1 MYDDKYYFAAVS
13 TAEAAADTEL
23 GSSDIPATVS
33 AAATV
38 LPASAVQSTC
48 SSPQDLQLTSAA
60 TTLTIII
67 HIPVRGKWRYNS
79 DGTMHILGNMR
90 IVTTATDKMQGPDLQ
105 ISYDLSYDYRKFI
118 VR

>member
-48 SSPQDLQLTSAA
+48 SSPQDLQLTSAS

-67 HIPVRGKWRYNS
+67 HIPVHVAN
-79 DGTMHILGNMR
+79 D
-90 IVTTATDKMQGPDLQ
+90 VTTQMELCTSWA
-105 ISYDLSYDYRKFI
+105 I
-118 VR
+118 